1 MALQTVRGDGSDVA
15 KTGMHPAE
23 LKDRVTS
30 PGGTTIAGVAQL
42 EQAGFRSAL
51 IAAVQ
56 AAKSDHRNW
65 EVSTR
70 QRGVADFHRSC
81 PTKLAC

>member
-1 MALQTVRGDGSDVA
+1 MGRGRGYLSDRHPDGTANSTGGRFRCC
-15 KTGMHPAE
+15 KKQGMHPAE

-51 IAAVQ
+51 IAVQ
-56 AAKSDHRNW
+56 AAKNDRRNW
-65 EVSTR
+65 
-70 QRGVADFHRSC
+70 
-81 PTKLAC
+81 KLALGNAV